1 VLFAEEILVCDHEPW
16 EVFMKSSQLRR
27 RMGLTLAVLLF
38 GALVLAACAPD
49 PNELIISPQ
58 LGEQMVARDSG
69 NQVVRAEPTPLPL
82 LSSLTPEQIVAGLP
96 EDLATAVSSGDAA
109 RGEQL
114 ALQNGCVGCHN
125 LDPNVT
131 MTGPTWYNIG
141 NVAVSREPGVS
152 PAAYLDH
159 SIVNPGEYVVP
170 NYPDNIMPKT
180 YGEIL
185 SVQDQGDLIAYLLQQ
200 TQGSAQ

>member
-1 VLFAEEILVCDHEPW
+1 
-16 EVFMKSSQLRR
+16 
-27 RMGLTLAVLLF
+27 MGLTLAVLLF

-69 NQVVRAEPTPLPL
+69 NEVVRAEPTPLPL
-82 LSSLTPEQIVAGLP
+82 LASLTPEQIVAGLP
-96 EDLATAVSSGDAA
+96 EDLVTAINSADPA

-141 NVAVSREPGVS
+141 NIAVGREPGVS

-159 SIVNPGEYVVP
+159 SIVNPSEYVVP

-180 YGEIL
+180 YGDIL